1 MDTVTAYGAA
11 GVVAVFLLSIP
22 LLRLRRTRLRL
33 RLPPSPAAIPFL
45 GHLHLIEKPLHAT
58 LARLAGRYGPVFS
71 LRLGSRHV
79 VAVCS
84 AACAKQCF
92 TEHDVTFA
100 SRPQFPS
107 LMVVSFGCTDLP
119 TCPYGAYWRHLR
131 RVATVEL
138 LSAHRVGC
146 ISGDIAKEVHAMVS
160 RLARAGGG
168 AGAAL
173 VKLKRSIFEVSVS
186 ALMET
191 IAQTR
196 TSRAEADVDMDMSPE
211 AQELKEWMDEIIP
224 LMGAANTWDFL
235 PPVLWWLDVFGVRRK
250 LLAAVG
256 RRDAFIQRL
265 IDMERLRRMDSMS
278 ESTNKSMI
286 ARLLSLQKT
295 EPETYTDN
303 MILALCASMFSAGTE
318 TTATTLEWAMSLLLN
333 HPDTLVKAQAEI
345 DACVGT
351 TRLLHADDLPR
362 LRYLHCIISETLR
375 LYPGVPTLIPHE
387 STADCTVGGYDVPRG
402 TMLLVNVYAIHRE
415 PATWEDPAMFRPE
428 RFEGRRA
435 QGLFMMPF
443 GMGRR
448 KCPGEALAL
457 HVLGLVLGTLLQCFH
472 WDRVG
477 DAPVDMGEGD
487 GMTLPKAVPL
497 EALCTPRAAMLDV
510 LGKL

>member
-1 MDTVTAYGAA
+1 MDTVTAY
-11 GVVAVFLLSIP
+11 VATVLAFFLFSIP
-22 LLRLRRTRLRL
+22 LLRLRRTHLRL

-45 GHLHLIEKPLHAT
+45 GHLHLVEKPLHAT
-58 LARLAGRYGPVFS
+58 LARLAGHYGPVFS
-71 LRLGSRHV
+71 FRLGSRDV

-119 TCPYGAYWRHLR
+119 TCPYGAYWRQLR

-138 LSAHRVGC
+138 LSAHRVGY
-146 ISGDIAKEVHAMVS
+146 ISGDIANEVHAMVS
-160 RLARAGGG
+160 RLARAAPAG

-173 VKLKRSIFEVSVS
+173 VKLKRSIFEISVS

-196 TSRAEADVDMDMSPE
+196 TSRTEADVDMDMSPE

-265 IDMERLRRMDSMS
+265 IDIERLRLDSGGS
-278 ESTNKSMI
+278 ESTKKSMI

-303 MILALCASMFSAGTE
+303 MILALCSVNISLMFP
-318 TTATTLEWAMSLLLN
+318 MSNISDLLFL
-333 HPDTLVKAQAEI
+333 LCCYVIYAEHVQCGHRDDRY
-345 DACVGT
+345 DA
-351 TRLLHADDLPR
+351 
-362 LRYLHCIISETLR
+362 
-375 LYPGVPTLIPHE
+375 
-387 STADCTVGGYDVPRG
+387 
-402 TMLLVNVYAIHRE
+402 
-415 PATWEDPAMFRPE
+415 
-428 RFEGRRA
+428 
-435 QGLFMMPF
+435 
-443 GMGRR
+443 GMGD
-448 KCPGEALAL
+448 
-457 HVLGLVLGTLLQCFH
+457 V
-472 WDRVG
+472 
-477 DAPVDMGEGD
+477 
-487 GMTLPKAVPL
+487 
-497 EALCTPRAAMLDV
+497 AAAQPSGHSGQGAGRD
-510 LGKL
+510 